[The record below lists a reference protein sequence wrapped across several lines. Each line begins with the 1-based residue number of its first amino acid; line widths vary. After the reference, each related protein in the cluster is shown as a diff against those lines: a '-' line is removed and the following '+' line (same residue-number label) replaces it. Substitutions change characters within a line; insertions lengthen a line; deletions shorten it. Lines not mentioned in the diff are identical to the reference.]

1 MENDKEKPEKT
12 VKKQPYWLIYVA
24 LLLGG
29 LLLLAHAFELSTLQ
43 KWTARLGIALVYSA
57 LALVVGNGR
66 APGYIAVVIVWL
78 CVLLTY
84 LF

>member
-1 MENDKEKPEKT
+1 
-12 VKKQPYWLIYVA
+12 LIYVA

-29 LLLLAHAFELSTLQ
+29 MLLLADAFGLSTLQ

-57 LALVVGNGR
+57 LALVVGKGR
-66 APGYIAVVIVWL
+66 MPGYVAAAIVWL

>member
-1 MENDKEKPEKT
+1 MESSPETPKKTKKKP
-12 VKKQPYWLIYVA
+12 PYWLIYVA

-29 LLLLAHAFELSTLQ
+29 LLLLADAFGLSTLQ

-66 APGYIAVVIVWL
+66 APGYIAAVIVWL
-78 CVLLTY
+78 CVLITY